1 MFQADGKQYKP
12 STLFNIGEAMKQIT
26 IVAEDKV
33 GLIADISY
41 ILGKAH
47 INIDTIAVE
56 VYGGKAVINLA
67 VKDEA
72 KASRLLSANNYQVLE
87 SELLTF
93 KVKDEPG
100 KLAEVSRLL
109 LEAHINTENLYQ
121 ITHGNGYAINAI
133 KVDKP
138 KKAKK
143 ILAQYLVK
151 G

>member
-1 MFQADGKQYKP
+1 
-12 STLFNIGEAMKQIT
+12 MKQIT

-47 INIDTIAVE
+47 INIESIAVE
-56 VYGGKAVINLA
+56 VYGGKAVVNLS

-72 KASRLLSANNYQVLE
+72 KAVRLLSANNYQVLE
-87 SELLTF
+87 SELLAF
-93 KVKDEPG
+93 KVNDEPG
-100 KLAEVSRLL
+100 KLSEVSRLL
-109 LEAHINTENLYQ
+109 KEAHINTINLYQ
-121 ITHGNGYAINAI
+121 ITRGNGYTINAI

-143 ILAQYLVK
+143 VIAQYLVK
-151 G
+151 GG

>member
-1 MFQADGKQYKP
+1 
-12 STLFNIGEAMKQIT
+12 MKQIT

-41 ILGKAH
+41 ILGKAR
-47 INIDTIAVE
+47 INIETIMVE
-56 VYGGKAVINLA
+56 VYGGKAVINLS

-72 KASRLLSANNYQVLE
+72 KAARLLSANNYQVLE

-100 KLAEVSRLL
+100 KLAEVSKMLR
-109 LEAHINTENLYQ
+109 EAQVNTENLYQ
-121 ITHGNGYAINAI
+121 ITRGNGFAINAI

-138 KKAKK
+138 KKARKL
-143 ILAQYLVK
+143 LAQYLVR
-151 G
+151 GD

>member
-1 MFQADGKQYKP
+1 
-12 STLFNIGEAMKQIT
+12 MKQIT

-41 ILGKAH
+41 ILGKAR
-47 INIDTIAVE
+47 INIETIMVE
-56 VYGGKAVINLA
+56 VYGGKAVINLT
-67 VKDEA
+67 VKDEV
-72 KASRLLSANNYQVLE
+72 KAARLLAANNYRVLE

-100 KLAEVSRLL
+100 KLAEVSKLL
-109 LEAHINTENLYQ
+109 REAHVNTENLYQ
-121 ITHGNGYAINAI
+121 ITHGNGFAINAI

-138 KKAKK
+138 KKARKL
-143 ILAQYLVK
+143 LAQYLVK